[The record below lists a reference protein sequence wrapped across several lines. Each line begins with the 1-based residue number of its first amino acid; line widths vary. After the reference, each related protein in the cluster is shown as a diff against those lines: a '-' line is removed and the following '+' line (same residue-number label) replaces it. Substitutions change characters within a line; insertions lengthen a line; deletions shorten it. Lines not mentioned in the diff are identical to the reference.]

1 MKIKISKEK
10 LQKVLDNHQDSMI
23 GLSRKL
29 GKNDAF
35 ISQSFTRYGGEVD
48 DVIANLICLLYD
60 VQLADIKVDTVNKT
74 DTQKAFAILRE
85 ENKKN
90 TEKIMA
96 AQEDIVHLLE
106 KILTKINA
114 NTLQIERIKQ
124 AAIVSHTDPVH
135 EAKVFL
141 KAMLENGRMNAMTI
155 QTKAEMAG
163 ITLAN
168 LTKAKQELGVQTD
181 MTGSGR
187 NQKVFWYL

>member
-60 VQLADIKVDTVNKT
+60 VQLADIKADTANKT

-96 AQEDIVHLLE
+96 VQEDIMHLLE

-124 AAIVSHTDPVH
+124 EAIVSHTDPVH

-155 QTKAEMAG
+155 QTKAEMAEIKRCFG
-163 ITLAN
+163 ICKSDRKE
-168 LTKAKQELGVQTD
+168 KA
-181 MTGSGR
+181 
-187 NQKVFWYL
+187 

>member
-60 VQLADIKVDTVNKT
+60 VQLADIKADTANKT

-85 ENKKN
+85 ISIHVPAWGTTAIISKIFSYILGIITKN
-90 TEKIMA
+90 
-96 AQEDIVHLLE
+96 
-106 KILTKINA
+106 
-114 NTLQIERIKQ
+114 
-124 AAIVSHTDPVH
+124 
-135 EAKVFL
+135 
-141 KAMLENGRMNAMTI
+141 
-155 QTKAEMAG
+155 
-163 ITLAN
+163 IT
-168 LTKAKQELGVQTD
+168 
-181 MTGSGR
+181 
-187 NQKVFWYL
+187 

>member
-60 VQLADIKVDTVNKT
+60 VQLADIKADTANKT

-90 TEKIMA
+90 TEKNYGSARGHHASSGKNPYKNKCQHIA
-96 AQEDIVHLLE
+96 D
-106 KILTKINA
+106 
-114 NTLQIERIKQ
+114 R
-124 AAIVSHTDPVH
+124 TD
-135 EAKVFL
+135 
-141 KAMLENGRMNAMTI
+141 
-155 QTKAEMAG
+155 
-163 ITLAN
+163 
-168 LTKAKQELGVQTD
+168 
-181 MTGSGR
+181 
-187 NQKVFWYL
+187 

>member
-10 LQKVLDNHQDSMI
+10 LQKVLDDHQDSMI
-23 GLSRKL
+23 GLSKKL

-35 ISQSFTRYGGEVD
+35 ISQVFTRYGCEVD
-48 DVIANLICLLYD
+48 DAIANLICLLYD
-60 VQLADIKVDTVNKT
+60 VQLDDIKADTNKT
-74 DTQKAFAILRE
+74 DTQKAFEILRE

-90 TEKIMA
+90 TENILT

-106 KILTKINA
+106 KILTKVNA

-124 AAIVSHTDPVH
+124 ETITSRVDPVR
-135 EAKVFL
+135 EASIFL

-155 QTKAEMAG
+155 QTKAEMEG

-168 LTKAKQELGVQTD
+168 LTKAKQELGVKTD

-187 NQKVFWYL
+187 NQKIFWYL